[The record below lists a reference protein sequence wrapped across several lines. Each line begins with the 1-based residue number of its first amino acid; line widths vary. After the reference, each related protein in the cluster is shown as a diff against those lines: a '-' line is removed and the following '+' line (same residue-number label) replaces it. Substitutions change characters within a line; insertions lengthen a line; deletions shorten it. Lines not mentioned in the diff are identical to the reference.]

1 MKKKIKTLSLCLGI
15 MVLLFVASV
24 GIWRL
29 NKREI
34 VKEGNVLGIDWYDEN
49 GTEFT
54 ITTIKQFR
62 EFSELSEYYDFE
74 DQVIKLGS
82 DLVDNEGVSTE
93 WEEIVPEHIWNPIKN
108 FAGTFDGQG
117 HTISGICGY
126 GFVYQA
132 TDKEIVREATGLFT
146 NTQESCVIK
155 NFSLVNSFFY
165 SDFNEGVG
173 SISSHG
179 GGTFDSIYSNATILT
194 YKQNSGGLIGM
205 LDATGSHTVTNC
217 WFDGLLMVQG
227 NFGRYA
233 GGIVGRVCDT
243 NGQNK
248 IEHCLNTG
256 ILSSALDGKGVNLGG
271 IVGNVAPSARVAIKD
286 CLNTGSLRND
296 YGIAVGSIVGVV
308 EGQLNLSDTYTTLES
323 FKKSIGAV
331 LGVST
336 AYPVEYT
343 EDMLR
348 GYSGYQ
354 WTTLDF
360 EEYWAVQEDG
370 MPVLKKFADDVPDVK
385 KVEKQF
391 DISWYDAKKS
401 EFTITDRKELYG
413 FAILSRSVDF
423 SEKTISLGADIVIN
437 EGNAKDWM
445 TEAPEYQW
453 LSVGSESVPFAGTFD
468 GEMHSVSGVY
478 LTAGT
483 NYSGFFSTTSDEAVI
498 KNFKLENSYLCS
510 TAQSFGGVAGRGR
523 GTFDT
528 IYCNAIVVGTTTNLG
543 GLVGQVPGKSIFS
556 MTNCWFDGQVIH
568 KGNSIS
574 DRKTGGL
581 VGVLISNGTM
591 DNCLNTGTIDA
602 SQYKTPNEKNQAIVA
617 PLAGGLVGHVMK
629 DVKLTLKNSL
639 NAGNVKVSDAAT
651 AAYGSVV
658 GYIDGS
664 IVLSNTYSLS
674 DSCTL
679 HAVRNSEAGEVAVF
693 GTELL
698 EGYHAYQWTFLDF
711 DRYWAVVKGNTPVLR
726 SFANEI
732 PSLSGIEKM
741 YDISWYRDGRNN
753 YVIDSRK
760 DLYGFTLLCYNTDY
774 EGKTVKLGADITV
787 NTGDASSWGKLAP
800 AYEWMPIGSEKYP
813 FAGTFDG
820 NMHSISGIYL
830 NTDDRYAG
838 LFALST
844 ESTVIKNFSLVNSYI
859 ETTAG
864 DCGSIVG
871 RGGGIIDTVKSS
883 AIVVSSNAR
892 VGGLVGQLL
901 GEGTVINNCW
911 FAGEVI
917 ATGNH
922 LDYRRTGGLVGL
934 SNGKNVR
941 ITNCLNSG
949 VVNTSAY
956 TTHNSATST
965 LIVPLSGGIVG
976 HVFKETSLTISGCMN
991 TGEILCSD
999 EALKGSH
1006 GYGSIVGY
1014 SDGAT
1019 KISDTY
1025 ATTESCKQ
1033 ISGGLAKNISG
1044 TGLKVTTASIT
1055 GYKGYQWTVL
1065 DFADYWAWVM
1075 ESTPILKSFADHIPT
1090 IAGIDKMID
1099 FGWYD
1104 DCQDTYVLMDAA
1116 DLYGFAKL
1124 SLEHDFSGKTV
1135 KLGADIVINTDMTN
1149 PGYAWTPIGS
1159 QAKPFAGTFD
1169 GNMQSIRG
1177 LYLDTTDRFAGL
1189 FAVTADSAVIRNL
1202 CLEDS
1207 YIRTTAGDCGSIVG
1221 RGGGTIDTVKSSAT
1235 VISSNARVGGLVGQL
1250 LGEGAVI
1257 NNCWFAGKVIAT
1269 GNHLDYRRTGG
1280 LIGLVNGTGTR
1291 ITNCLNSGEVD
1302 ITAYTIQTSATN
1314 KNVVPLGGGLVGQVF
1329 AGADTVILGCLNTG
1343 HILCSSETLSGTSGY
1358 GSLVGYSDGK
1368 TTITGTYVTAESCK
1382 QISGGLAANISGKAF
1397 RVDESSI
1404 KGYKGYQWTI
1414 LDFENYW
1421 AVVDNPTEAHPILKS
1436 FAGQIPTLSEIQK
1449 MIDFSWKESAKGT
1462 ADDPYVLMDAADLY
1476 GLATLSADDDFDGK
1490 VIQLGAD
1497 IVVNTGNAN
1506 EWSVKTPDYQWTPI
1520 GSQTKPFAGTFDGN
1534 MHSISGLY
1542 LNTDSRWVG
1551 LFSSIKSTAKV
1562 CNLKLNNSYFRT
1574 TAADVGSIT
1583 GILSG
1588 TLDTVYSEALIDC
1601 MGTRSGGLAG
1611 QVSGT
1616 EARISNCWFAGELKT
1631 NTGKGQA
1638 VGGLAGIVLNGAK
1651 LTVQSCLVSGVIDV
1665 TQGHDSPQ
1673 AGGFIG
1679 CNGQGKSGSTEI
1691 NDSLFDG
1698 MLKVND
1704 KQKANK
1710 KYGVRGYL
1718 RIGSSITG
1726 VNNYYTSESTD
1737 RIAAA
1742 EANSGFTNTVS
1753 TTKVSQSAIIGESA
1767 KNTMKNLSWGQ
1778 AWSIVDGALPVLSA
1792 FEER

>member
-15 MVLLFVASV
+15 MVLLFAASV

-54 ITTIKQFR
+54 ITTINQFR

-93 WEEIVPEHIWNPIKN
+93 WEDVIPEHIWNPIKN

-179 GGTFDSIYSNATILT
+179 GGTFDSIYSNATVLT

-256 ILSSALDGKGVNLGG
+256 ILSSTLDGKGVNLGG

-360 EEYWAVQEDG
+360 EEYWAVQENG
-370 MPVLKKFADDVPDVK
+370 TPVLKEFAAGVPDVK
-385 KVEKQF
+385 GVEKQF

-413 FAILSRSVDF
+413 FAILSRSVNF
-423 SEKTISLGADIVIN
+423 SEKTVVLGADIVVN

-468 GEMHSVSGVY
+468 GEMHSVSGIY

-543 GLVGQVPGKSIFS
+543 GLVGQVPGKSTFS

-602 SQYKTPNEKNQAIVA
+602 SQYRTPNEKNQAIVA

-711 DRYWAVVKGNTPVLR
+711 DQYWAVVKGNTPVLR

-760 DLYGFTLLCYNTDY
+760 DLYGFTLLCYNTDF

-787 NTGDASSWGKLAP
+787 NTGDAAAWRQHAP
-800 AYEWMPIGSEKYP
+800 AYEWLPIGSEKYP

-844 ESTVIKNFSLVNSYI
+844 ENTVIKNFSLVNSYI

-871 RGGGIIDTVKSS
+871 RGGGTIDTVKSS
-883 AIVVSSNAR
+883 TIVVSSNAR

-922 LDYRRTGGLVGL
+922 LDYRRTGGL
-934 SNGKNVR
+934 
-941 ITNCLNSG
+941 
-949 VVNTSAY
+949 
-956 TTHNSATST
+956 
-965 LIVPLSGGIVG
+965 
-976 HVFKETSLTISGCMN
+976 
-991 TGEILCSD
+991 
-999 EALKGSH
+999 
-1006 GYGSIVGY
+1006 
-1014 SDGAT
+1014 
-1019 KISDTY
+1019 
-1025 ATTESCKQ
+1025 
-1033 ISGGLAKNISG
+1033 
-1044 TGLKVTTASIT
+1044 
-1055 GYKGYQWTVL
+1055 
-1065 DFADYWAWVM
+1065 
-1075 ESTPILKSFADHIPT
+1075 
-1090 IAGIDKMID
+1090 
-1099 FGWYD
+1099 
-1104 DCQDTYVLMDAA
+1104 
-1116 DLYGFAKL
+1116 
-1124 SLEHDFSGKTV
+1124 
-1135 KLGADIVINTDMTN
+1135 
-1149 PGYAWTPIGS
+1149 
-1159 QAKPFAGTFD
+1159 
-1169 GNMQSIRG
+1169 
-1177 LYLDTTDRFAGL
+1177 
-1189 FAVTADSAVIRNL
+1189 
-1202 CLEDS
+1202 
-1207 YIRTTAGDCGSIVG
+1207 
-1221 RGGGTIDTVKSSAT
+1221 
-1235 VISSNARVGGLVGQL
+1235 
-1250 LGEGAVI
+1250 
-1257 NNCWFAGKVIAT
+1257 
-1269 GNHLDYRRTGG
+1269 
-1280 LIGLVNGTGTR
+1280 IGLVNGTGTK

-1302 ITAYTIQTSATN
+1302 VTAYTIQTSAAN
-1314 KNVVPLGGGLVGQVF
+1314 KNIVPLGGGLVGQVF

-1343 HILCSSETLSGTSGY
+1343 HILCSSEALSGTSGY

-1421 AVVDNPTEAHPILKS
+1421 AVADNPTETHPVLKS
-1436 FAGQIPTLSEIQK
+1436 FAEQVPSLSKIQK

-1476 GLATLSADDDFDGK
+1476 GLATLSADDDFEGK
-1490 VIQLGAD
+1490 VIKLGAD
-1497 IVVNTGNAN
+1497 IVVNTGNAG
-1506 EWSVKTPDYQWTPI
+1506 EWDVKTPDYQWTPI

-1574 TAADVGSIT
+1574 TVADVGSIT

-1601 MGTRSGGLAG
+1601 TGTRSGGLAG

-1616 EARISNCWFAGELKT
+1616 EARISNCWFAGKLKT

-1651 LTVQSCLVSGVIDV
+1651 LTVQSCLVSGMIDV

-1679 CNGQGKSGSTEI
+1679 CTGQGKSGSTVI

-1698 MLKVND
+1698 VLKVND
-1704 KQKANK
+1704 KQKTNK
-1710 KYGVRGYL
+1710 KYGVYGHL
-1718 RIGSSITG
+1718 KIGSGMTG
-1726 VNNYYTSESTD
+1726 ANNYRTSESTD
-1737 RIAAA
+1737 RTASADA
-1742 EANSGFTNTVS
+1742 STGFTNKVS
-1753 TTKVSQSAIIGESA
+1753 TTVVSQSAIIGESA
-1767 KNTMKNLSWGQ
+1767 KNKMGKLSWGQ
-1778 AWSIVDGALPVLSA
+1778 AWSTVDGALPVLSA
-1792 FEER
+1792 FKKK